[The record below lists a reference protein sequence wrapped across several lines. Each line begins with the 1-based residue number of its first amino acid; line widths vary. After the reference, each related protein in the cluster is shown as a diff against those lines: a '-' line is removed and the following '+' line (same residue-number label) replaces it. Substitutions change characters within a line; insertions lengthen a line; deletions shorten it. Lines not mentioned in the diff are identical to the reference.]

1 MESTVQVNTYN
12 KRIEQEKQIP
22 SAQIYTLSNV
32 IPFFSITLSE
42 FNKVIGLKS
51 STIIKARAFVIC
63 LHHINKY
70 PRTLQTKL
78 RTLYNIHYKT
88 LKPALDELEENGFII
103 GIPTKRQT
111 NINGLVPLKSFS
123 VTVSGK
129 LLLNALND
137 LFESKMKKVRKEL

>member
-1 MESTVQVNTYN
+1 METTVQLNTYN
-12 KRIEQEKQIP
+12 KRLKQGKQIS
-22 SAQIYTLSNV
+22 SAQLYTLSNV

-42 FNKVIGLKS
+42 FNKVIGLNLS
-51 STIIKARAFVIC
+51 SINKARAFVIC

-78 RTLYNIHYKT
+78 IKIYSINYRT
-88 LKPALDELEENGFII
+88 LKPVLDEMERNGFII

-111 NINGLVPLKSFS
+111 NINALVPLKSLS

-137 LFESKMKKVRKEL
+137 FFDTKMNKIKK

>member
-1 MESTVQVNTYN
+1 METTAQVNTYN
-12 KRIEQEKQIP
+12 KRIEQEKQI
-22 SAQIYTLSNV
+22 SFTHLYTLNSL

-42 FNKVIGLKS
+42 FNKVIGLKLS
-51 STIIKARAFVIC
+51 SINKARVLVIC

-78 RTLYNIHYKT
+78 IKLYRINYRT
-88 LKPALDELEENGFII
+88 LKPVLDEMERNGFIV

-129 LLLNALND
+129 NILNALNA
-137 LFESKMKKVRKEL
+137 LFDAKMNKIKK